1 MINGDNIKTQSGDYN
16 LLFEKI
22 NNLPRI
28 NNKIPKRRIIVA
40 TIVAETGLT
49 IDTLK
54 YVIDCGWNRSI
65 EIYQPWGIG
74 GLITRPAPQSKIEQ
88 RKGRVGRMFPGEFY
102 PLYSE
107 NTYKSLEHWQLPDI
121 ISIGIKDNFL
131 TIVREQQKQKVLTN
145 ILPNFLIKDISLLDL
160 PSVEGFIMANV
171 IANQL
176 GFLSYNTILPNQW
189 PPITNS
195 YILNVNYGCGLTQ
208 LGNIASLFSQL
219 TMESIRILL
228 MGYVYNIAGE
238 DLLTIITILGQ
249 SKIDFFT
256 RDESKLKNN
265 MGNKV
270 LKSYLENLK
279 QDNQDEDDQDQDD
292 EIIKMMLIFNHFLD
306 KLSSLS
312 IEELYIWCDQMGLH
326 FDNCINNAIRRDDII
341 EEMYIA
347 GLNPFR
353 LSKNK
358 LILKLIKKEQK
369 KNYII
374 NIKKCIYDAYQNN
387 LLKYIVT
394 NDAYYTNQNIKVK
407 VSNMSKY
414 KPNIILTDLIRLVA
428 VQSPNIEIP
437 APLLY
442 TIEAN
447 IIIKL

>member
-1 MINGDNIKTQSGDYN
+1 
-16 LLFEKI
+16 
-22 NNLPRI
+22 
-28 NNKIPKRRIIVA
+28 
-40 TIVAETGLT
+40 
-49 IDTLK
+49 
-54 YVIDCGWNRSI
+54 
-65 EIYQPWGIG
+65 
-74 GLITRPAPQSKIEQ
+74 
-88 RKGRVGRMFPGEFY
+88 
-102 PLYSE
+102 
-107 NTYKSLEHWQLPDI
+107 
-121 ISIGIKDNFL
+121 
-131 TIVREQQKQKVLTN
+131 
-145 ILPNFLIKDISLLDL
+145 
-160 PSVEGFIMANV
+160 
-171 IANQL
+171 
-176 GFLSYNTILPNQW
+176 
-189 PPITNS
+189 
-195 YILNVNYGCGLTQ
+195 
-208 LGNIASLFSQL
+208 
-219 TMESIRILL
+219 
-228 MGYVYNIAGE
+228 
-238 DLLTIITILGQ
+238 
-249 SKIDFFT
+249 
-256 RDESKLKNN
+256 
-265 MGNKV
+265 
-270 LKSYLENLK
+270 
-279 QDNQDEDDQDQDD
+279 
-292 EIIKMMLIFNHFLD
+292 MLIFNHFLD

-387 LLKYIVT
+387 LLKYNVT